1 MPWESWTQTDPLAA
15 SSEERGWDGKPG
27 SFVGLYARTTT
38 NLEAFEMKRN
48 FLTIVLIGFVIA
60 LFATPAL
67 SAKVLT
73 LKVAN
78 YFPPP
83 APHSKIFEDFARDL
97 EQRTN
102 GRIKIQYFAGGS
114 LLKAQRMYEGVVTG
128 IADIGFAHVEYTP
141 GRMPVTEACDL
152 PIGYPSGW
160 VANEVVNDFYNEF
173 KPKEWDK
180 VKILWMSSSTP
191 NVIIAKKPVQT
202 LEDMKGLTLR
212 APGSVGETIKALGA
226 TPAPTPIMETYDAI
240 AKGVIDGVN
249 TPYETLRSFRFAEV
263 AKYVTASWE
272 VGNVYTFYVAMNKN
286 SYRKIPPDLKGIFD
300 ELCGEYKE
308 RMALMWNSI
317 DFQGKEFAEKHG
329 VEFTYL
335 SPEQVIKWKAAVQP
349 VIANYVK
356 KMVSKGYP
364 EKTVTGWIKFLHDKI
379 DYWTNKQIQLY
390 IKSPTGPPEMRPA
403 MYK

>member
-1 MPWESWTQTDPLAA
+1 
-15 SSEERGWDGKPG
+15 
-27 SFVGLYARTTT
+27 
-38 NLEAFEMKRN
+38 MKKN
-48 FLTIVLIGFVIA
+48 FLTIFLIGFIIA
-60 LFATPAL
+60 LFATPAF
-67 SAKVLT
+67 SAKVIT

-173 KPKEWDK
+173 KPKEWNK

-191 NVIIAKKPVQT
+191 NVIISKKPVRK

-212 APGSVGETIKALGA
+212 APGRVGDIMSALGV
-226 TPAPTPIMETYDAI
+226 TPAPTPIMETYDGI

-263 AKYVTASWE
+263 AKYVTTDWQ

-286 SYRKIPPDLKGIFD
+286 SYKKLPPDLKEIFD
-300 ELCGEYKE
+300 KLCGEYKE
-308 RMALMWNSI
+308 KFALMWNSI
-317 DFQGKEFAEKHG
+317 DFAGRNFAGKKG
-329 VEFTYL
+329 VQFIDL
-335 SPEQVIKWKAAVQP
+335 SPAEAARWKKAIQP
-349 VIANYVK
+349 VIGKYVK
-356 KMVSKGYP
+356 KMVSTGYSEAEVKG
-364 EKTVTGWIKFLHDKI
+364 WLKFLHDRI
-379 DYWTNKQIQLY
+379 DYWTKKQIKLF
-390 IKSPTGPPEMRPA
+390 IKSPTGPPTMRP
-403 MYK
+403 